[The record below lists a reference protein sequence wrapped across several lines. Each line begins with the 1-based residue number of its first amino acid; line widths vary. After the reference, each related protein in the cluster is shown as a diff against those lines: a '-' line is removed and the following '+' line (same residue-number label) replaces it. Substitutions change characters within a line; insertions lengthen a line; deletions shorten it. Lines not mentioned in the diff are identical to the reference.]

1 MIPFWMILKL
11 VGHLRVPANEETVG
25 LDDSYHGGTAYPGGG
40 DDFVDKSGRNG
51 KAMNGSVSEAD
62 HAVGFHWTCSS
73 IIQDLLVVECTSSSD
88 TKFMRLLSV
97 TSKSSWAALGI
108 DVLHEIVGD
117 RIPIGCSWG

>member
-62 HAVGFHWTCSS
+62 HAVGFHGIESALS
-73 IIQDLLVVECTSSSD
+73 LEQEFPVVECSSSND
-88 TKFMRLLSV
+88 TKFMTSPSV
-97 TSKSSWAALGI
+97 TAESHFRLCL
-108 DVLHEIVGD
+108 VPM
-117 RIPIGCSWG
+117 RPILFWKGS